1 LSKMPRLRTL
11 GVSCKKVDDNALS
24 SLPNFPA
31 LRDLTPIDVLDDGFR
46 HVGACKRLE
55 RLSCMYCRE
64 TTDVATEH
72 VANLRLKSYYAGL
85 TQITDRSLEI
95 LGRMATL
102 ESIELYETKEVTDAG
117 LVYLAGLPRLRD
129 LHLSGLPNVTID
141 GTRVFP
147 AHVVV
152 DYNV

>member
-1 LSKMPRLRTL
+1 
-11 GVSCKKVDDNALS
+11 
-24 SLPNFPA
+24 
-31 LRDLTPIDVLDDGFR
+31 
-46 HVGACKRLE
+46 
-55 RLSCMYCRE
+55 
-64 TTDVATEH
+64 
-72 VANLRLKSYYAGL
+72 L

-95 LGRMATL
+95 LGRMLTL

-117 LVYLAGLPRLRD
+117 LAYLAGLPRLREV
-129 LHLSGLPNVTID
+129 HLSGLPHVTMA